1 MNTLLLAL
9 GCGLFFGLGLRKF
22 PNLAKQIPL
31 AITFGLFALIF
42 AMGIQVGGSPEVM
55 ESVVQIG
62 SQAAIFALLTVTG
75 SVIFSLPLALW
86 WRKRQRRS
94 PS

>member
-9 GCGLFFGLGLRKF
+9 GLGLLFGLGLRRF
-22 PNLAKQIPL
+22 PNLAKRIPF
-31 AITFGLFALIF
+31 AITLGLFALIF

-55 ESVVQIG
+55 ESVVEIG
-62 SQAAIFALLTVTG
+62 SQAALFALLTVTG
-75 SVIFSLPLALW
+75 SVLFSLPLALW
-86 WRKRQRRS
+86 WRKRQRRL

>member
-1 MNTLLLAL
+1 MNNLLLAL
-9 GCGLFFGLGLRKF
+9 GCGLLFGFGLRKF
-22 PNLAKQIPL
+22 PNLAKRIPT

-62 SQAAIFALLTVTG
+62 SQAAIFALLTVMG
-75 SVIFSLPLALW
+75 SVLFSLPLALW
-86 WRKRQRRS
+86 WKKRQRRL